1 MRAGAPRDTPH
12 TVSDPNADSKKPL
25 NTSLTSRAS
34 SNPSK
39 ASKKKS
45 VASMQQEL
53 RDLSKPDPSTPVK
66 PSVDLKK
73 IYVRVGLVVLGGWIL
88 ALFVWSWAKSVIP
101 FAVVGVLTLVVV
113 GAGLWLSRFMKKQ
126 QALGALLQGAD
137 TEQGR
142 KDALKSLEANFK
154 KGDTQAT
161 LARAQ
166 LEMQEDPKK
175 AIETLEGINLAKQ
188 LGPVAD
194 QVRSMRAMIHL
205 TLGETQQARALVD
218 AMDMGKQ
225 QDLKTRAM
233 FATVAG
239 EAWGRSGAAK
249 KGVELLELFNPE
261 DPELGEM
268 KVQMWRARAFAYA
281 GNNDMKGASR
291 ALKKLMELNPQL
303 LGMFI
308 MSKKV
313 HPLLQQEAKQLMM
326 KSGYVQRKM
335 VRQRM

>member
-1 MRAGAPRDTPH
+1 
-12 TVSDPNADSKKPL
+12 
-25 NTSLTSRAS
+25 
-34 SNPSK
+34 
-39 ASKKKS
+39 
-45 VASMQQEL
+45 
-53 RDLSKPDPSTPVK
+53 
-66 PSVDLKK
+66 
-73 IYVRVGLVVLGGWIL
+73 VGLVVAGGWIL
-88 ALFVWSWAKSVIP
+88 AVFVWSWTKSLIP
-101 FAVVGVLTLVVV
+101 FAVAGVLTLAIIA
-113 GAGLWLSRFMKKQ
+113 AGIWLSRFMKKQ

-137 TEQGR
+137 TEAGR

-166 LEMQEDPKK
+166 LEMQEDPRK
-175 AIETLEGINLAKQ
+175 AIETLETINLGKQ

-205 TLGETQQARALVD
+205 TLGETQPARALVD
-218 AMDMGKQ
+218 AMEMGKQ

-239 EAWGRSGAAK
+239 EAWGRSGQAK

-308 MSKKV
+308 MTKKV

-335 VRQRM
+335 VRQRT